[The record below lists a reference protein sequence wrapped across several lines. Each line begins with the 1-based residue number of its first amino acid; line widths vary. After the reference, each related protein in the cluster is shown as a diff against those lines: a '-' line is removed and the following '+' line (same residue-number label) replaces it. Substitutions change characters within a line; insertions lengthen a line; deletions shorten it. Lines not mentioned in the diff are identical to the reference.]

1 MLLREK
7 RCHSL
12 FICLFTEPDR
22 EEVHS
27 QTMRAKNLITTQGT
41 YCIRINMVLTMPE
54 RRGVPV
60 NRPTCLC
67 IENNLQ
73 FTYLIIYDIFTF
85 KILFENE
92 SPLLCYQFL

>member
-7 RCHSL
+7 SCHSL
-12 FICLFTEPDR
+12 FIRLFTEPDR

-27 QTMRAKNLITTQGT
+27 QTMRAKNLITTQGA

-60 NRPTCLC
+60 NRQTCLC

-73 FTYLIIYDIFTF
+73 FTYLIIYDIFTS

-92 SPLLCYQFL
+92 NPLLCYQFL